1 MTFMCSNF
9 ETETGLDPEK
19 FLMDNLYPNP
29 TLPQGDE
36 PVPNGKAMGL
46 CTEDLGCMEK
56 IKELHNYLDMV
67 KMIVK
72 PGCSEEVLE
81 VALSSLSSLLNFLS
95 ISSTPKLH
103 ASL

>member
-1 MTFMCSNF
+1 MTFTCSNF

-67 KMIVK
+67 NFNFLVIY
-72 PGCSEEVLE
+72 S
-81 VALSSLSSLLNFLS
+81 SSLYFCCY
-95 ISSTPKLH
+95 
-103 ASL
+103 